1 MSDQYQFQKN
11 GIMHP
16 AENAVAITPHDS
28 NDLADASRGVFVGV
42 SGNLK
47 VDMVGSG
54 TAVVFTGLAAGV
66 IHPLRVT
73 RIYSTDTTA
82 TNIVAVY

>member
-1 MSDQYQFQKN
+1 MADEYLYQKER
-11 GIMHP
+11 ITHP

-28 NDLADASRGVFVGV
+28 NDLANSSRGVYVGV
-42 SGNLK
+42 SGDVK
-47 VDMVGSG
+47 VDMVGTG
-54 TAVVFTGLAAGV
+54 TAVVFTALAAGV